1 MTINDLIPTLLQQTV
16 FVEKPLVLIDV
27 GASGEVHAE
36 WKSIAKYAHCIA
48 FDADSRDFQTE
59 TNNSE
64 FKKLYL
70 INAIVSD
77 KEDAKTKFYLTKS
90 PYCSS
95 ALAPI
100 DSELSNW
107 SFSGLFEIEKE
118 IDLDNKSLKTVIS
131 EKQIEYVD
139 WFKTDSQGID
149 LRLFKNLPTSIQKNM
164 IVAEFEPGFI
174 DAYKNEDKIA
184 DLLVHLETL
193 PFWLS
198 DCEVKGSQR
207 INKATIAKHGLNPSS
222 LNLRTSSCW
231 AEFTYINTC
240 ENLDKRQLL
249 AAIVFCLIKKQYGFV
264 LDICVMLEGKI
275 EASLLQSIEKLMLAE
290 LTKQPEKPSILS
302 RIKSRLLS

>member
-1 MTINDLIPTLLQQTV
+1 MTINDLIPLLLQQKV

-36 WKSIAKYAHCIA
+36 WKPIAKYAHCIA

-59 TNNSE
+59 VTNSE
-64 FKKLYL
+64 FKKLHL

-77 KEDAKTKFYLTKS
+77 KEDSKTKFYLTKS

-107 SFSGLFEIEKE
+107 SFSQLFEIEKE
-118 IDLDNKSLKTVIS
+118 INLDNKSLKTVIS

-149 LRLFKNLPTSIQKNM
+149 LRLFKNLPINIQKNI

-174 DAYKNEDKIA
+174 DAYKGEDKIA
-184 DLLVHLETL
+184 DLLVQLEAL

-207 INKATIAKHGLNPSS
+207 INKATITKYKLNPLQ

-240 ENLDKRQLL
+240 EGLDTRQLL
-249 AAIVFCLIKKQYGFV
+249 TAIVFCLIKKQYGFV
-264 LDICVMLEGKI
+264 LDICTRLEGKV
-275 EASLLQSIEKLMLAE
+275 ENSLLRNIEQLMLAE